1 MQYRVFKQRRVQYKQ
16 ETNQQQNPIPFPL
29 LPVTSCNSSCVIRPV
44 SGVFRSDEAG
54 CSAQSLDFSSSDF
67 SVSFFRST
75 HEDSSFGSCQP
86 HLRCISSL
94 IGGTGCFEVET
105 DENDQIESL
114 PIRTC
119 VATQPDELDLCEIN
133 PCSSELRIEEMSER
147 IERTEVRVF
156 HRFFRSRSFD
166 MIVSQ

>member
-1 MQYRVFKQRRVQYKQ
+1 MALKCSTGVFKQRRVQYKQ

-54 CSAQSLDFSSSDF
+54 CSAQGLDFSSSDF

-94 IGGTGCFEVET
+94 IGRTGCFEVET

-114 PIRTC
+114 PTRTS
-119 VATQPDELDLCEIN
+119 AAARLDELDLCDFVDYGSILH
-133 PCSSELRIEEMSER
+133 SE
-147 IERTEVRVF
+147 
-156 HRFFRSRSFD
+156 
-166 MIVSQ
+166 